1 MKLIYMVI
9 LFSSMLFGMQKQI
22 ILGSYALD
30 SNGQNAVQNAKEK
43 IQNDEKLKTIM
54 EKNSAKV
61 MATKVSNYTVVSV
74 NVFETY
80 SDLLPAME
88 ALKPYY
94 KDAFS
99 LNYPTNGFLEK
110 DNFQMVVKKAK
121 EEERNAKKVKATEEV
136 KVVDTKQE
144 IGVVEKILLAQASML
159 EKERLDKPE
168 EEAVVKKIQ
177 RVPVYEIDYVE
188 KKPMERTYTVIESE
202 STLSQL
208 DYNIIFGLTI
218 LVLLIGGFI
227 IYNKVNKDE
236 TK

>member
-30 SNGQNAVQNAKEK
+30 SNGQNAVQNAQKK
-43 IQNDEKLKTIM
+43 IDNDEKLKTIM

-136 KVVDTKQE
+136 EVVDTKQE

-159 EKERLDKPE
+159 EKERLDKSE

>member
-43 IQNDEKLKTIM
+43 IQNDEKLKTII

-136 KVVDTKQE
+136 KVLDTKQE
-144 IGVVEKILLAQASML
+144 IGVVEKILLAQAAML
-159 EKERLDKPE
+159 EKERLDKSE

-177 RVPVYEIDYVE
+177 RVPVYETDYVE